1 MDEPQDRP
9 TAPSLLTRE
18 EVCRIA
24 ALAQLELSE
33 AEITL
38 YQQQLSEVLAYFRKI
53 SEVDTSHLPT
63 SGRPTVT
70 PDQLRPDIATAPLT
84 TEQVLA
90 NAPDQQDDQFRVP
103 AVLPEND

>member
-1 MDEPQDRP
+1 MDEANDRP
-9 TAPSLLTRE
+9 ATPSALSRE

-24 ALAQLELSE
+24 ALAHLELSE
-33 AEITL
+33 EEITL
-38 YQQQLSEVLAYFRKI
+38 YQQQLSEVLTYFQKI

-63 SGRPTVT
+63 SVRPTVT
-70 PDQLRPDIATAPLT
+70 PDQLRPDIATTPLT

-90 NAPDQQDDQFRVP
+90 NAPDQHDNQFRVP

>member
-1 MDEPQDRP
+1 MNEANDRSA
-9 TAPSLLTRE
+9 TPSTLSRE

-33 AEITL
+33 EEITL

-63 SGRPTVT
+63 SVRPTVT
-70 PDQLRPDIATAPLT
+70 PDQLRPDIATTPLT

-90 NAPDQQDDQFRVP
+90 NAPDQRDNQFRVP